1 MVLDGGSPLV
11 LAMLPLR
18 LISSFRCRLPR
29 NVESDLLW
37 IDLVAEVLGSPLSR
51 KRKLSTHSHL
61 GSPPFPIWEL
71 FAGAVC
77 VCEFSWNFA
86 DHVV

>member
-1 MVLDGGSPLV
+1 MGDLLWSSLCSVYGSSQV
-11 LAMLPLR
+11 SGAD
-18 LISSFRCRLPR
+18 CRES
-29 NVESDLLW
+29 VESDLFW
-37 IDLVAEVLGSPLSR
+37 IDLVAEDLGSPLSR

-61 GSPPFPIWEL
+61 GSPPFPTWEL

-86 DHVV
+86 DHVI